1 MHRERH
7 APLEEC
13 EWKQGECA
21 VATDSRLKKGPVD
34 LDPPFP
40 FPRWGKAGAGGFPP
54 RRQNQAAPPTRGA
67 SPPCAIPQGRFQL
80 SSLTSAGL
88 LMEAASE
95 ANQSGER
102 SDP

>member
-40 FPRWGKAGAGGFPP
+40 FPRWGKPGREGSPHAAKTRRLPP
-54 RRQNQAAPPTRGA
+54 QEGQAPLVR
-67 SPPCAIPQGRFQL
+67 SPKDVSAFVLDIGRP
-80 SSLTSAGL
+80 SHG
-88 LMEAASE
+88 
-95 ANQSGER
+95 SGER